1 MRIDGDW
8 FDVSIRNLSSR
19 GLMAK
24 TNAAVSHRSYVEL
37 HRGDHTVIGRVV
49 WTRGEHFGLRTQDR
63 IDIAGMMGRTQ
74 AGRFQQSTS
83 GASMTIERRAKP
95 RDGSMRS
102 AAYRAELSRAFGS
115 KFQFIAIGAAGAFAS
130 VAVAVAIARLLHG
143 AVAPTMAAL
152 GG

>member
-24 TNAAVSHRSYVEL
+24 TNAAVTQRSYVEL
-37 HRGDHTVIGRVV
+37 HRGDQTVIGRVV
-49 WTRGEHFGLRTQDR
+49 WTRGDLFGLRTQDR
-63 IDIAGMMGRTQ
+63 IDIAGMMGRAQT
-74 AGRFQQSTS
+74 GRVEQSTA
-83 GASMTIERRAKP
+83 GTAMVIERRAKP
-95 RDGSMRS
+95 RDGSS
-102 AAYRAELSRAFGS
+102 SDRAELSRAFGA

-130 VAVAVAIARLLHG
+130 VAAAAAIARLLHG